1 MTATLAGRHI
11 EPSICYLPVDTH
23 GKFAYQTS
31 AISVFGLTLF
41 QQERFII
48 QTMALDVAV
57 YVHTLMDDEH
67 VQLVS

>member
-1 MTATLAGRHI
+1 M
-11 EPSICYLPVDTH
+11 PVDTH

-67 VQLVS
+67 VQLVSQLLLWDVLSMHSPLH